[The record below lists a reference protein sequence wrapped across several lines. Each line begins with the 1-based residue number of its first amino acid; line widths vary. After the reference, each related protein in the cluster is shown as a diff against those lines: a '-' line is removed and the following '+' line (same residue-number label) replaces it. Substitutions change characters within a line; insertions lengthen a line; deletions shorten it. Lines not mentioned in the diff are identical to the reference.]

1 MSIVRASKLRHVFGE
16 EQKLK
21 FEELRPA
28 SLTSEGH
35 LVKCNGEFV
44 AFNWRISGGGALC
57 VLSMNETGRLPVD
70 HALIKGHPL
79 SILDFDFNPFNDH
92 QILTSCEDSSIRLW
106 EFPAEGLKE
115 DLVEPLAVMRGHTRK
130 VGLLTFNPAAAYI
143 CASASFDYTVK
154 VWNLETGTAA
164 YSIGPLAETCLCLSW
179 DSSGRLL
186 GTTWRDKKTRLID
199 PRSHLIAQ
207 EFLSHEGGKASKFSW
222 INDTTCFTCGFS
234 KQSER
239 QYCLWDIRDAA
250 RPLSQQTIDQA
261 AGVLMPFFDA
271 DTGLLFLAG
280 KGDGNIRYYEVVNTE
295 PYIHFVQSYK
305 SSIPCQG
312 VTFIPKRKV
321 NVEKC
326 EVMRAV
332 KLANST
338 IEMISFI
345 VPRRAEGFQEDLYPE
360 TVGMVPGC
368 SAAQWMEGSN
378 AQPPKISLNNEENG
392 ERRETAK
399 LVFNPVMGDVP
410 IPTSPAHYHPVT
422 EQETKQIADLKTA
435 LELNQ
440 AKIATL
446 QGEAAAHTA
455 QLATTQQALLDSH
468 SLTTHLQSTL
478 QQAQQ
483 DHQDAIQTIALLEEQ
498 TSFNSENQQIVI
510 EELQQETEKMR
521 EELAEMQREVM
532 KSKRWEEEVLAE
544 LERVQ
549 KELDAARLGPAEQ
562 Q

>member
-1 MSIVRASKLRHVFGE
+1 MSIVRTSKLRHVFGE

-57 VLSMNETGRLPVD
+57 VLSMNETGRLPPD

-92 QILTSCEDSSIRLW
+92 QILTSCEDSCIRLW
-106 EFPAEGLKE
+106 EFPAEGLTE

-130 VGLLTFNPAAAYI
+130 VGLLTFNPAAAYV

-186 GTTWRDKKTRLID
+186 GTTWRDKKARLID
-199 PRSHLIAQ
+199 PRSQLIAQ

-222 INDTTCFTCGFS
+222 ISDTTCFTCGFS

-250 RPLSQQTIDQA
+250 RPLSQQIIDQA

-326 EVMRAV
+326 EVMRAA
-332 KLANST
+332 KLTNST

-360 TVGMVPGC
+360 TVGQVPGC

-378 AQPPKISLNNEENG
+378 AQPPKVSLNKAENYD
-392 ERRETAK
+392 RRETAN
-399 LVFNPVMGDVP
+399 LVYTPVIGDVHKP
-410 IPTSPAHYHPVT
+410 SIPAPVPD
-422 EQETKQIADLKTA
+422 QETHQIAELKAT

-440 AKIATL
+440 AKVAAL
-446 QGEAAAHTA
+446 QKEASAYTA
-455 QLATTQQALLDSH
+455 ELATTQQVLLNSH
-468 SLTTHLQSTL
+468 SLTTYLQTTL
-478 QQAQQ
+478 QQAQK
-483 DHQDAIQTIALLEEQ
+483 DHMDVLQTIDLMKEK
-498 TSFNSENQQIVI
+498 TSSEDQQIVI

-532 KSKRWEEEVLAE
+532 KSRIWEEEVRVE
-544 LERVQ
+544 VERVQ
-549 KELDAARLGPAEQ
+549 QQLEAAHLGSAEQ